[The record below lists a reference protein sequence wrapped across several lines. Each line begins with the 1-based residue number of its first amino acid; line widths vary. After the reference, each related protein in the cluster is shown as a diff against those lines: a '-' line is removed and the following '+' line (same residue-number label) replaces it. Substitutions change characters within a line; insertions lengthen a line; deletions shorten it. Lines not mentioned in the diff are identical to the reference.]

1 MADVV
6 ETSSNGERACVELS
20 SSYVAEGT
28 KVDGGGRDGPRGSR
42 RVHGKRNGYVC
53 IMVIYVTTK
62 RGSGRVWLES
72 GRQVS
77 L

>member
-28 KVDGGGRDGPRGSR
+28 KVDGGGMGRGDRDACTAN
-42 RVHGKRNGYVC
+42 VMATCV
-53 IMVIYVTTK
+53 
-62 RGSGRVWLES
+62 
-72 GRQVS
+72 
-77 L
+77 